1 MHLILKLSLS
11 TEAMSVHLFQWYDV
25 TFVIENGGFLFF
37 CPNLAKIK
45 VDNAMLFSIL
55 KTSLVP
61 QIPMSHATLL
71 LRSGSFLLST
81 AVNGVGCLVFPL
93 QEKLTAFAECAR
105 TWVRGLKTRA
115 THILSLSLIFP
126 VYKMGSISSFRL
138 FPRIV
143 LKFTWDLGYD

>member
-11 TEAMSVHLFQWYDV
+11 SKAMSVHLFQWYDV

-37 CPNLAKIK
+37 CPDLAKIK
-45 VDNAMLFSIL
+45 VDHAMLFSIL
-55 KTSLVP
+55 KTSLVS
-61 QIPMSHATLL
+61 QIPMSRATLH
-71 LRSGSFLLST
+71 SGSLLLLT
-81 AVNGVGCLVFPL
+81 AVNGVGCFVFPL

-138 FPRIV
+138 SPRIV